1 MTVTQTPTGRLL
13 GSWPDGSPDWH
24 AARAGRLGGSDMAA
38 VLGRS
43 PWVSHYRLW
52 HLKQQL
58 VTEGETT
65 DAQAR
70 GHYLE
75 PAIAQWWADQHPEF
89 EVVNAGTYTHVE
101 RDYQLANPDRLL
113 LQDGK
118 VVGLLELKSD
128 AQDEHW
134 GRPGTGETPL
144 YYRTQI
150 QWYMDCLG
158 LDVAHVAMIGARLEF
173 REYVVDY
180 DPDDARILRQRAE
193 AFLDSMLFGEVPDID
208 STDVTYQTVRELHS
222 GIEDRE
228 VELALGQVAE
238 FTAARDAK
246 AAADAEWTRVRSEM
260 ADHMGEAKRAV
271 FLGQRIANRQARGD
285 GDPFVVADKKCPPHT
300 DFVAEEITA

>member
-1 MTVTQTPTGRLL
+1 MTVTSTPTGRLL
-13 GSWPDGSPDWH
+13 GSWPDGSTEWH

-58 VTEGETT
+58 VREGETT
-65 DAQAR
+65 DEQAR

-75 PAIAQWWADQHPEF
+75 PAIAQWWADHHPEY
-89 EVVNAGTYTHVE
+89 EVVQAGTYTHAD

-113 LQDGK
+113 LQNGR

-134 GRPGTGETPL
+134 GPEGTDQVPL

-150 QWYMDCLG
+150 QWYMDTLG
-158 LDVAHVAMIGARLEF
+158 LDVAHVAMIGARLDF
-173 REYVVDY
+173 RAYEVAY
-180 DPDDARILRQRAE
+180 DPADARILREHAD

-208 STDVTYQTVRELHS
+208 TTDVTYQTVRELHP

-228 VELALGQVAE
+228 AELALGQVAE

-246 AAADAEWTRVRSEM
+246 AAADAEWTRVRAEM

-271 FLGQRIANRQARGD
+271 FLGQRIAARQAKG
-285 GDPFVVADKKCPPHT
+285 GGTPFVVADRKCPPHT